1 MRLKCDR
8 SYLGYLGEKR
18 FPGISQVA
26 PQISL
31 PQSQISNQ
39 MKLGQWI
46 GLLAFIASCYIL
58 WQIRQALLLLFA
70 AVVLA
75 TALNRLARYLQ
86 KFRLKRSIA
95 VLLSVS
101 FLVLIFVG
109 LFLIVV
115 PPFAEQFQQLTQ
127 RTPQGIAKLNQWID
141 LIEARLSGQIGQR
154 MPNLDIND
162 IIQQLRPL
170 VNQLVGGAG
179 AFVGNTLGVILSFL
193 LVIVLTLMTLAE
205 PLSYRKAF
213 IQLFPSFYR
222 RRVDGIL
229 DECEIALGRWVIGA
243 LISMSVIT
251 FLSLIGL
258 SVLQVPLALAH
269 AVVAG
274 FLNLIPNI
282 GPALSVIP
290 PVTIALLDSPF
301 KSGFVLILYFLIQQF
316 ESNLLTPYVMAQQVA
331 LLPAVTLIAQ
341 VFFATFFGF
350 LGLLLAL
357 PLTVVAQVWVREVLI
372 KDILNQWDTSPR
384 NLAAIDT
391 AIHEEYEAIGVKE
404 IRQQSLPEIGNDS
417 PSQDTENQ

>member
-1 MRLKCDR
+1 
-8 SYLGYLGEKR
+8 
-18 FPGISQVA
+18 
-26 PQISL
+26 
-31 PQSQISNQ
+31 
-39 MKLGQWI
+39 MKLGQWM
-46 GLLAFIASCYIL
+46 GLLALIASCYIL

-86 KFRLKRSIA
+86 KFGLKRSIA

-101 FLVLIFVG
+101 FLILVFVG
-109 LFLIVV
+109 LFLIIV
-115 PPFAEQFQQLTQ
+115 PPFTQQFQQLTQ
-127 RTPQGIAKLNQWID
+127 RAPQGIERLNQWID
-141 LIEARLSGQIGQR
+141 QFEGRFSGQLGQR
-154 MPNLDIND
+154 LPNLDVND
-162 IIQQLRPL
+162 IMQQLQPL
-170 VNQLVGGAG
+170 FNQLVGGAG

-269 AVVAG
+269 AVLAG
-274 FLNLIPNI
+274 LLNLIPNI
-282 GPALSVIP
+282 GPGLSVIP
-290 PVTIALLDSPF
+290 PMTIALLDSPL

-316 ESNLLTPYVMAQQVA
+316 ESNLLTPYVMAQQVS

-357 PLTVVAQVWVREVLI
+357 PLTVVAQVWIREALI
-372 KDILNQWDTSPR
+372 KDILNQWSASPKT
-384 NLAAIDT
+384 LAAIDS
-391 AIHEEYEAIGVKE
+391 AIHEKHEYIGVVESLQEKY
-404 IRQQSLPEIGNDS
+404 LPEPKPDIPDHAENE
-417 PSQDTENQ
+417 DTENQ

>member
-1 MRLKCDR
+1 
-8 SYLGYLGEKR
+8 
-18 FPGISQVA
+18 
-26 PQISL
+26 
-31 PQSQISNQ
+31 

-46 GLLAFIASCYIL
+46 GLLAVIASCYIL

-70 AVVLA
+70 AVVVA
-75 TALNRLARYLQ
+75 TSLNRLARYLQ
-86 KFRLKRSIA
+86 KFGLKRPIA
-95 VLLSVS
+95 VLLSIS

-109 LFLIVV
+109 LFLIIV
-115 PPFAEQFQQLTQ
+115 PPFAQQFQQLTQ
-127 RTPQGIAKLNQWID
+127 RAPQGIARLNQWID
-141 LIEARLSGQIGQR
+141 QIETAFSGQTGQR
-154 MPNLDIND
+154 LPNLDINN
-162 IIQQLRPL
+162 IIQQLRPIF
-170 VNQLVGGAG
+170 NQLLGGAG

-193 LVIVLTLMTLAE
+193 LVLVLTLMTLAE

-229 DECEIALGRWVIGA
+229 DECEIALGGWVIGA

-251 FLSLIGL
+251 LLSLIGL
-258 SVLQVPLALAH
+258 SVLQVPLPLAH

-274 FLNLIPNI
+274 LLNLIPNI
-282 GPALSVIP
+282 GPGLSVIP
-290 PVTIALLDSPF
+290 PMTIALLDSPL

-316 ESNLLTPYVMAQQVA
+316 ETNILTPYVMAQQVA

-357 PLTVVAQVWVREVLI
+357 PLTVVAQVWIREVLI
-372 KDILNQWDTSPR
+372 KDILNQWHTSPR

-391 AIHEEYEAIGVKE
+391 AINEEYEAIGVT
-404 IRQQSLPEIGNDS
+404 QSQPESKPELKPEISNNTDDS
-417 PSQDTENQ
+417 AV

>member
-1 MRLKCDR
+1 
-8 SYLGYLGEKR
+8 
-18 FPGISQVA
+18 
-26 PQISL
+26 
-31 PQSQISNQ
+31 
-39 MKLGQWI
+39 MKLGQWM
-46 GLLAFIASCYIL
+46 GLLALIASCYIL

-86 KFRLKRSIA
+86 KFGLKRSIA

-109 LFLIVV
+109 LFLIIV
-115 PPFAEQFQQLTQ
+115 PPFAQQFQQLTQ
-127 RTPQGIAKLNQWID
+127 RAPQGIAKLNEWID
-141 LIEARLSGQIGQR
+141 QIEARFSGQIGQR
-154 MPNLDIND
+154 LPNLDIND
-162 IIQQLRPL
+162 IIQQLQPL
-170 VNQLVGGAG
+170 FNQLVGGAG

-222 RRVDGIL
+222 RRIEGIL

-269 AVVAG
+269 AVLAG
-274 FLNLIPNI
+274 LLNLIPNI
-282 GPALSVIP
+282 GPGLSVIP
-290 PVTIALLDSPF
+290 PVTIALLDSPL
-301 KSGFVLILYFLIQQF
+301 KAGFVLILYFLIQQF

-357 PLTVVAQVWVREVLI
+357 PLTVVAQVWIREALI
-372 KDILNQWDTSPR
+372 KDILNQWSASPKT
-384 NLAAIDT
+384 LAAIDS
-391 AIHEEYEAIGVKE
+391 AIHEKQDSIGVTETLPQKY
-404 IRQQSLPEIGNDS
+404 LPEQKPDI
-417 PSQDTENQ
+417 PAPVENEAPDNQ

>member
-1 MRLKCDR
+1 
-8 SYLGYLGEKR
+8 
-18 FPGISQVA
+18 
-26 PQISL
+26 
-31 PQSQISNQ
+31 

-46 GLLAFIASCYIL
+46 GLLALIASCYIL

-86 KFRLKRSIA
+86 KFRLTRSIA

-101 FLVLIFVG
+101 FLILIFVG
-109 LFLIVV
+109 LFLIIV
-115 PPFAEQFQQLTQ
+115 PPFAQQFQQLTQ
-127 RTPQGIAKLNQWID
+127 RAPQGIAKLNEWID
-141 LIEARLSGQIGQR
+141 QIETGFSGQIGQR
-154 MPNLDIND
+154 LPNLDINE
-162 IIQQLRPL
+162 IIQQLQPL
-170 VNQLVGGAG
+170 FNQLVGGAG

-205 PLSYRKAF
+205 PQSYRKAF

-251 FLSLIGL
+251 LLSLIGL
-258 SVLQVPLALAH
+258 SVLQVPLPLAH

-274 FLNLIPNI
+274 LLNLIPNI
-282 GPALSVIP
+282 GPGLSVIP
-290 PVTIALLDSPF
+290 PMTIALLDSPL

-316 ESNLLTPYVMAQQVA
+316 ESNLLTPYVMAQQVS
-331 LLPAVTLIAQ
+331 LLPAVTLISQ

-357 PLTVVAQVWVREVLI
+357 PLTVVAQVWIREVLI
-372 KDILNQWDTSPR
+372 KDILNQWHTNPR

-391 AIHEEYEAIGVKE
+391 AIYEEYEAIGVT
-404 IRQQSLPEIGNDS
+404 QSQPESKPEHKSESPDRTDDS
-417 PSQDTENQ
+417 AVETASTQTKSASTD

>member
-1 MRLKCDR
+1 
-8 SYLGYLGEKR
+8 
-18 FPGISQVA
+18 
-26 PQISL
+26 
-31 PQSQISNQ
+31 
-39 MKLGQWI
+39 MKLGQWM
-46 GLLAFIASCYIL
+46 GLLALIASCYIL

-86 KFRLKRSIA
+86 KFGLKRSIA
-95 VLLSVS
+95 VLCSIS
-101 FLVLIFVG
+101 FLFLVFVG
-109 LFLIVV
+109 LFLIIV
-115 PPFAEQFQQLTQ
+115 PPFTQQFQQLTQ
-127 RTPQGIAKLNQWID
+127 RAPQGIAKLNEWID
-141 LIEARLSGQIGQR
+141 QIEGRFSGQLGQR
-154 MPNLDIND
+154 LPNLDVND
-162 IIQQLRPL
+162 IMQQLQPL
-170 VNQLVGGAG
+170 FNQLVGGAG

-193 LVIVLTLMTLAE
+193 LVIALTLMTLAE

-243 LISMSVIT
+243 LISMSVIA

-258 SVLQVPLALAH
+258 SVLQVPLPLAH

-282 GPALSVIP
+282 GPTLSVIP
-290 PVTIALLDSPF
+290 PMTIALLDSPL

-316 ESNLLTPYVMAQQVA
+316 ESNVLTPYVMAQQVS

-357 PLTVVAQVWVREVLI
+357 PLTVVAQVWIREALI
-372 KDILNQWDTSPR
+372 KDILNQWSASPKT
-384 NLAAIDT
+384 LAAIDS
-391 AIHEEYEAIGVKE
+391 AIHEKEDSIGVTE
-404 IRQQSLPEIGNDS
+404 SLPEKYLPEQKPDIPD
-417 PSQDTENQ
+417 PAEDDHPEHQ

>member
-1 MRLKCDR
+1 
-8 SYLGYLGEKR
+8 
-18 FPGISQVA
+18 
-26 PQISL
+26 
-31 PQSQISNQ
+31 
-39 MKLGQWI
+39 MKLGQWM
-46 GLLAFIASCYIL
+46 GLLALIASCYIL

-86 KFRLKRSIA
+86 KFGLKRSIA

-109 LFLIVV
+109 LFLIIV

-127 RTPQGIAKLNQWID
+127 RGPQGIARLNEWID
-141 LIEARLSGQIGQR
+141 QIEARFSGQIGQR
-154 MPNLDIND
+154 LPNLDIND
-162 IIQQLRPL
+162 IIQQLQPL
-170 VNQLVGGAG
+170 FNQLVGGAG

-205 PLSYRKAF
+205 PLSYRKGF
-213 IQLFPSFYR
+213 TQLFPSFYR
-222 RRVDGIL
+222 RRIEGIL

-269 AVVAG
+269 AVLAG
-274 FLNLIPNI
+274 LLNLIPNI
-282 GPALSVIP
+282 GPGLSVIP
-290 PVTIALLDSPF
+290 PVTIALLDSPL
-301 KSGFVLILYFLIQQF
+301 KSGFVFILYFLIQQF

-372 KDILNQWDTSPR
+372 KDILNQWHTNPR
-384 NLAAIDT
+384 HLAAIDT
-391 AIHEEYEAIGVKE
+391 AIHEEYESIGVTHSKPE
-404 IRQQSLPEIGNDS
+404 SLPEQKLEIPNNTES
-417 PSQDTENQ
+417 HTPENQ

>member
-1 MRLKCDR
+1 M
-8 SYLGYLGEKR
+8 
-18 FPGISQVA
+18 
-26 PQISL
+26 
-31 PQSQISNQ
+31 
-39 MKLGQWI
+39 
-46 GLLAFIASCYIL
+46 GLLALIASFYIL

-70 AVVLA
+70 AIVLA

-109 LFLIVV
+109 LFLIIV
-115 PPFAEQFQQLTQ
+115 PPFAQQFQQLTQ
-127 RTPQGIAKLNQWID
+127 RAPQGIARLNEWID
-141 LIEARLSGQIGQR
+141 QLETRFSGPIGQQL
-154 MPNLDIND
+154 PNLDIND

-170 VNQLVGGAG
+170 FNQLVGGAG

-193 LVIVLTLMTLAE
+193 LVLVLTLMTLAE
-205 PLSYRKAF
+205 PLSYRRAF

-222 RRVDGIL
+222 RRVDSIL

-269 AVVAG
+269 AVLAG
-274 FLNLIPNI
+274 LLNLIPNI
-282 GPALSVIP
+282 GPGLSVIAP
-290 PVTIALLDSPF
+290 MTIALLDSPL
-301 KSGFVLILYFLIQQF
+301 KSGLVLLLYFLIQQF
-316 ESNLLTPYVMAQQVA
+316 ESNILTPYVMAQQVS

-357 PLTVVAQVWVREVLI
+357 PLTVVAQVWVREALI
-372 KDILNQWDTSPR
+372 KDILNQWHASPKT
-384 NLAAIDT
+384 LAAIDT
-391 AIHEEYEAIGVKE
+391 AINEEYEAIGVTHNKPE
-404 IRQQSLPEIGNDS
+404 SLPETKTEIPKDS
-417 PSQDTENQ
+417 ESDNPEN

>member
-1 MRLKCDR
+1 
-8 SYLGYLGEKR
+8 
-18 FPGISQVA
+18 
-26 PQISL
+26 
-31 PQSQISNQ
+31 
-39 MKLGQWI
+39 MKLGQWM
-46 GLLAFIASCYIL
+46 GLLALIASCYIL

-86 KFRLKRSIA
+86 KFRLKRSIS

-101 FLVLIFVG
+101 FLVLIFVC

-115 PPFAEQFQQLTQ
+115 PPFAQQFQQLTQ

-141 LIEARLSGQIGQR
+141 LIEARFAGQIGQR
-154 MPNLDIND
+154 LPNLDIND
-162 IIQQLRPL
+162 ITEQLRPL
-170 VNQLVGGAG
+170 FNQLVGGAG

-205 PLSYRKAF
+205 PLSYRRAF

-229 DECEIALGRWVIGA
+229 DECEVALGRWVIGA

-282 GPALSVIP
+282 GPGLSVIP
-290 PVTIALLDSPF
+290 PMTIALLDSPL

-316 ESNLLTPYVMAQQVA
+316 ESNILTPYVMAQQVS

-357 PLTVVAQVWVREVLI
+357 PLTVVAQVWIREVLI
-372 KDILNQWDTSPR
+372 KDILNQWHTSPR
-384 NLAAIDT
+384 NLAAIDS
-391 AIHEEYEAIGVKE
+391 AIHEEYKSLGVTE
-404 IRQQSLPEIGNDS
+404 NLPESLPEYKSDMPDN
-417 PSQDTENQ
+417 PEFNDTENP